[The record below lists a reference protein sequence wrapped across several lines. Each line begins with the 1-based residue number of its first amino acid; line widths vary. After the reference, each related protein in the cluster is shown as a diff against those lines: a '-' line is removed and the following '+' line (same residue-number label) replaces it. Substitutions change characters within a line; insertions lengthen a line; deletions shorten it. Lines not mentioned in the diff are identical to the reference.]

1 MCDINPAVGTVDIT
15 PKYNTTWQ
23 FRMQAFQENFSPSK
37 VITIIGSRTSVS
49 YCLNFLK
56 KGERQNEDFGTQ
68 VRGF

>member
-1 MCDINPAVGTVDIT
+1 MVSLKGSRGFWRI
-15 PKYNTTWQ
+15 
-23 FRMQAFQENFSPSK
+23 SK
-37 VITIIGSRTSVS
+37 VITIIGSRTSAS